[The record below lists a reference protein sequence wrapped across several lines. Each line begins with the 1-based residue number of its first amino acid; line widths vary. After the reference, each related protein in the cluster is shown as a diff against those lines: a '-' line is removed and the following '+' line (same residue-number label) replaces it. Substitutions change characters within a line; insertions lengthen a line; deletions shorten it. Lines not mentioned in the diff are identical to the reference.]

1 MLQTFADILTFE
13 GEERLPM
20 ITMMIGMVKMWW
32 KPMMMM
38 VRDEIIVIDDDDDI
52 ES

>member
-1 MLQTFADILTFE
+1 
-13 GEERLPM
+13 
-20 ITMMIGMVKMWW
+20 MVKMWW

-52 ES
+52 ESQILEMRGIGKMMSISQRYALYRNI